1 RRLLTHSFP
10 TRRSSDLEYG
20 RVIRRILAPPAV
32 PRFVGPG
39 AANGAEHVAA
49 EDPRADAVE
58 AAGDV
63 LVVDAGFTAGFAAHL
78 MKRPSREIGR
88 AHDLTPVQVASR

>member
-1 RRLLTHSFP
+1 L
-10 TRRSSDLEYG
+10 
-20 RVIRRILAPPAV
+20 
-32 PRFVGPG
+32 
-39 AANGAEHVAA
+39 

-78 MKRPSREIGR
+78 MKRPSREHPLVEVLAADAEWVVDALVRPG
-88 AHDLTPVQVASR
+88 AVASREMENV